1 MSFEFVS
8 KKASGFL
15 SIRGRATSKLKKGRS
30 PLLLFLPGPPVS
42 WRSNRL
48 PARPGTWPREEEDEP
63 AMVRERRAREMSLTP
78 TTSSTSIETQR
89 RQRRESMS
97 STSARAAAAAAAA
110 PYRARGA
117 ERQGA
122 MRSLSLS
129 LTRARCA
136 CVLACPARLS
146 GERRSERKRKKNR
159 VDFCRS
165 RCFAFPRLS
174 FTSPSRPSL
183 LPLLIVFLHFH
194 CSLLLFFFREPG
206 PRERARD
213 LSLSLSL

>member
-1 MSFEFVS
+1 MAPRGGGRAGHGEREESERDVFDADDVVDVDRNSAPS
-8 KKASGFL
+8 KKRKYELDEREGGCSCCGSAVQSTR
-15 SIRGRATSKLKKGRS
+15 SRETGRDAL
-30 PLLLFLPGPPVS
+30 
-42 WRSNRL
+42 
-48 PARPGTWPREEEDEP
+48 
-63 AMVRERRAREMSLTP
+63 
-78 TTSSTSIETQR
+78 
-89 RQRRESMS
+89 
-97 STSARAAAAAAAA
+97 
-110 PYRARGA
+110 
-117 ERQGA
+117 
-122 MRSLSLS
+122 SLSLS
-129 LTRARCA
+129 LTRARFA
-136 CVLACPARLS
+136 CELECPARLS